1 MYATACARPR
11 EKITTESKSFAG
23 NAFGLFRSRGFF
35 SASQAMRD
43 DWHHIL
49 VRLALDSG
57 PKKNGAYFG
66 ADLSPFACPGE
77 TRCRLIPPR
86 EAPATN
92 RASARAG
99 AGSAACAGHA
109 ERGGHRPRPTRGSFR
124 DFRRSSKRASRS
136 VRPASTPAFPSA
148 PREASIS
155 SRRIAI
161 ARLGGSSAS
170 RGIERNEARGEREL
184 TLAAVPRVP
193 DVAHRV
199 FRVAQARR
207 RPNAPPASSA
217 SAFAERL
224 FLRGTSGHRGGATRR
239 AGRSR
244 AR

>member
-1 MYATACARPR
+1 MVPT
-11 EKITTESKSFAG
+11 
-23 NAFGLFRSRGFF
+23 
-35 SASQAMRD
+35 SA
-43 DWHHIL
+43 L
-49 VRLALDSG
+49 T
-57 PKKNGAYFG
+57 
-66 ADLSPFACPGE
+66 SPFACAGRNSVPSYSS
-77 TRCRLIPPR
+77 PR
-86 EAPATN
+86 SP
-92 RASARAG
+92 
-99 AGSAACAGHA
+99 
-109 ERGGHRPRPTRGSFR
+109 GGHSCERARRSWLRGVRRPRRARRAPPPTDSRLVPRLLSFEQTR
-124 DFRRSSKRASRS
+124 IALGPSRVDAGIS
-136 VRPASTPAFPSA
+136 FGT
-148 PREASIS
+148 REASIS

-217 SAFAERL
+217 SSFAERL